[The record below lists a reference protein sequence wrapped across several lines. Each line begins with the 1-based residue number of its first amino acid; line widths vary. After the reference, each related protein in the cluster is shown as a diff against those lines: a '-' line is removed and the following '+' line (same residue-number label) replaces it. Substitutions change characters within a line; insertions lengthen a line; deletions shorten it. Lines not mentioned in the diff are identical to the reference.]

1 MSIYVKVLIGCCLL
15 FLLSVGLCGIALTAG
30 TSTGESV
37 GIFGILGILLSILG
51 IVGTGVAKLISV
63 VAGSGAPKVTP
74 PPELT
79 DKPHDE

>member
-37 GIFGILGILLSILG
+37 GIFGLLGILISLLG
-51 IVGTGVAKLISV
+51 LAGTGLAKLISV
-63 VAGSGAPKVTP
+63 VAKSGAPKVTP
-74 PPELT
+74 PTVLNN
-79 DKPHDE
+79 KPHDE